1 MQTFELDGRRIA
13 VNRAADP
20 AAPVVYLNAYAE
32 SEAQAVLD
40 ALNALEAPEVTL
52 VVAIGFDWNNE
63 MSPWAI
69 DAIAKH
75 IGPMKGEADKTF
87 DWIMKRLVPAIETDG
102 DGRLEP
108 RWRALAG
115 YSLAGLFAL
124 YAATR
129 MDAFSRI
136 GSMSGSLWYPDFAEY
151 FAAHALSPAVEAVYF
166 SLGDAEHKSRNEV
179 LASVRSRTEAVY
191 KDVESRGVAT
201 TFVLNSGNHF
211 RDADARTAAGIAWLA
226 AHPGK

>member
-52 VVAIGFDWNNE
+52 VVASGFDWNNE

-75 IGPMKGEADKTF
+75 MGPMKGEADKTL

-102 DGRLEP
+102 DGRFEP
-108 RWRALAG
+108 RWRAIRLRAFLRFMPPRAWMLFP
-115 YSLAGLFAL
+115 SLAQCRALFGIQTL
-124 YAATR
+124 PSTLPR
-129 MDAFSRI
+129 M
-136 GSMSGSLWYPDFAEY
+136 
-151 FAAHALSPAVEAVYF
+151 
-166 SLGDAEHKSRNEV
+166 
-179 LASVRSRTEAVY
+179 RSRPLWRQ
-191 KDVESRGVAT
+191 SI
-201 TFVLNSGNHF
+201 SH
-211 RDADARTAAGIAWLA
+211 
-226 AHPGK
+226 